1 MALNLAKASAE
12 SLWTVHAFTDIR
24 TFTYSLNTCVY
35 DRTHLCM
42 THTAWTRVCMTH
54 TVWTHVCMTHTAW
67 THLCMTHT
75 AWTCVCMTHTVWTR
89 VCMTHTVWTRVCMT
103 HTVWTRVC
111 IHIYSLYMCVYTY
124 IGSMDAYVHVHT
136 MSAAQL
142 VQYGNVHSLSHRS
155 MTESYLNMSVY
166 ITLQY
171 TEALNSEDPS
181 LNGFSTVEIISV
193 CTLVAQKPFV
203 LWIQY
208 R

>member
-1 MALNLAKASAE
+1 MDSTQNNIIFSFILYYIRTYKYVSTVLYFTAMALNLAKASAE

-75 AWTCVCMTHTVWTR
+75 AWTCVCMTHTVWTC

-124 IGSMDAYVHVHT
+124 IGSMHMCMYTLCQQHNWYSMVMYTAYPIG
-136 MSAAQL
+136 Q
-142 VQYGNVHSLSHRS
+142 
-155 MTESYLNMSVY
+155 
-166 ITLQY
+166 
-171 TEALNSEDPS
+171 
-181 LNGFSTVEIISV
+181 
-193 CTLVAQKPFV
+193 
-203 LWIQY
+203 
-208 R
+208 